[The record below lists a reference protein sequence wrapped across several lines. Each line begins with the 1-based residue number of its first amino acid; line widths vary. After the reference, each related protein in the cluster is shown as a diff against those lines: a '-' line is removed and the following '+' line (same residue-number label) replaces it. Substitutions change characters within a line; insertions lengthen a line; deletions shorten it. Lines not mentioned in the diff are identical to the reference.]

1 MSAPG
6 RPLTGD
12 PRSHPG
18 ELPVRF
24 HRDADKLQLLEGC
37 SAEQMVFLSVVLGCC
52 DVCSSL
58 WIPRLSNTMWFCRIY
73 HCLSSISVDDFLWL
87 FGFLKSFYPTW
98 NIIFCFSLQVF
109 AGKLLRWCTIYL
121 PCSPCLSWATLC
133 HVTLFLICALLR
145 CWLLVVSAL

>member
-1 MSAPG
+1 MNKPFCSREGKGKCLPLEE

-12 PRSHPG
+12 RRSHPG

-58 WIPRLSNTMWFCRIY
+58 
-73 HCLSSISVDDFLWL
+73 
-87 FGFLKSFYPTW
+87 
-98 NIIFCFSLQVF
+98 
-109 AGKLLRWCTIYL
+109 
-121 PCSPCLSWATLC
+121 
-133 HVTLFLICALLR
+133 
-145 CWLLVVSAL
+145 